1 VGTASKGAVFDMS
14 QTRLK
19 LVWVNGTW
27 LASPKKT
34 KENSTAEGGKRANRL
49 VRGWAWL
56 RLNGSAVSA
65 LVLFLGVPWYLG
77 RLYVQLESADQAL
90 YGDAGIIKRVNG
102 LHNDLIW
109 MKGFVT
115 GTYGEIAVAQGYQ
128 KDAVKI
134 LPVRFSELQSAGQL
148 LFQSAKSASASFQ
161 YNLEIAVIRATH
173 EEIVLSVNREI
184 ERSDFKN
191 DTVRVPITL
200 GAALELTKE
209 VYVEGMPRIFLS
221 VLALPTQDTA
231 IVAIG
236 PKNSAR
242 S

>member
-1 VGTASKGAVFDMS
+1 VGTAAKGAVFDMS

-102 LHNDLIW
+102 LHNDLVW
-109 MKGFVT
+109 MKGFAT

-148 LFQSAKSASASFQ
+148 LFQSAKSASVSFQ

-184 ERSDFKN
+184 ERSNFKN
-191 DTVRVPITL
+191 DTVTVPVML